1 MIDHLVGRPNPSWK
15 RTQVFLVVLFWLWR
29 ILQGNSGPP
38 RILWLS
44 RLNRYLRRFT
54 PWQLIVSTLTAIY
67 AVRNFDKIL
76 GLQSPEPLANLY
88 SPSYYRAT
96 WIITGLDAGF
106 ATAMSIRPRWLRD
119 LCSVLFSGY
128 YMLYPNEADEK
139 LRRFRAVP
147 TVEMLRATWEKTTNP
162 WIRSFAPLPHVN
174 IRRKILLARPK
185 ASPCQRPIT
194 VYLFFASMEE
204 DLCQSSDLILDI
216 PGGGF
221 VAMNP
226 EHHEDRLRMWARSTG
241 KPVLS
246 LDYGKAPEYPYPFAI
261 DEAFDLYRLLVES
274 GGRIIGMSGHNLKII
289 MTGDSAGACIA
300 VNVVL
305 KILEQ
310 PHNALALPK
319 PHAMALS
326 YAALDFNF
334 TSWMTPANL
343 RILRSEEPPGDLPAE
358 NLPEEYNGLK
368 ENTNPLSVVGDNRP
382 GVPCP
387 QRLKRRSSWKD
398 TYMPGFAGGNDE
410 TGPRSKERAHSPVST
425 RVSIARKS
433 FLQPRSVADGNW
445 SSSEEEEDDFLCRV
459 DKRLTPN
466 NVKHQSPIIPQ
477 TAPIATALH
486 TERQE
491 ELSAAVSAADHV
503 SRGSKRPTGTRLT
516 MASRTSYFTDRIISP
531 TMMRAMAILYIG
543 PTHNPDFATDYR
555 ISPTL
560 TPNHLL
566 AQFPPLL
573 MQCGEKDPFVD
584 DTVVFA
590 GRVREA
596 KRARKIELDMA
607 LSGKGPKVGES
618 LRMSV
623 ADVPLDGSRKLA
635 MRKERDQLAQETEDD
650 WAQIVIFSEWSHGY
664 LQMPLIMPEAIAVI
678 EELAEWIY
686 QAFGRFSHA
695 NGVDKTSPPRHG
707 SPYADYPARKPTSP
721 FTSETETDDAG
732 ITFVPKKYQGRIPST
747 SPPRDK
753 KLALVHSDETL
764 QCNGNGASSP
774 PEGEISSEGETLL
787 DPDRDCMI
795 MLGLV
800 DGYQLPANQDVQKTN
815 GPRQTGQTISETELM
830 RRRRLLDSHLGSR

>member
-15 RTQVFLVVLFWLWR
+15 RRQVFLVVLFWLWR

-38 RILWLS
+38 RVLWLS

-67 AVRNFDKIL
+67 AIRNFDKIL

-106 ATAMSIRPRWLRD
+106 ATAMSIRPKWLRD

-162 WIRSFAPLPHVN
+162 WASHPFTCQKPT
-174 IRRKILLARPK
+174 ILLYARPK
-185 ASPCQRPIT
+185 TSPCQRPIT
-194 VYLFFASMEE
+194 VYLFFASTEE
-204 DLCQSSDLILDI
+204 SLGQSSDLVLDI

-289 MTGDSAGACIA
+289 VTGDSAGACIA

-310 PHNALALPK
+310 PHNTLALPK

-334 TSWMTPANL
+334 TSWMTPDNL
-343 RILRSEEPPGDLPAE
+343 RILRSEEPPGDLPGPQ
-358 NLPEEYNGLK
+358 NLPEDYNGLK
-368 ENTNPLSVVGDNRP
+368 ENANPLSVVGDNRP

-387 QRLKRRSSWKD
+387 MRLKRRSSWKD
-398 TYMPGFAGGNDE
+398 TYMLGFAGGNDE

-433 FLQPRSVADGNW
+433 FLRPRTSATDGNW
-445 SSSEEEEDDFLCRV
+445 SSSDEEDDFLCKV
-459 DKRLTPN
+459 DKKLSPN
-466 NVKHQSPIIPQ
+466 NVKRNSATVPP

-491 ELSAAVSAADHV
+491 ELSAAVSAADHKASHV
-503 SRGSKRPTGTRLT
+503 SQESKRSTGTRLT

-543 PTHNPDFATDYR
+543 PNHNPDFATDYR
-555 ISPTL
+555 ISPIL
-560 TPNHLL
+560 TPSHLL

-590 GRVREA
+590 GRIREA

-607 LSGKGPKVGES
+607 LSGHRPKVGES

-623 ADVPLDGSRKLA
+623 ADVPLDGSRRLA
-635 MRKERDQLAQETEDD
+635 MRKERDQLARGTEDD

-686 QAFGRFSHA
+686 QAFGRFGHV
-695 NGVDKTSPPRHG
+695 NDVDKTAPDQR
-707 SPYADYPARKPTSP
+707 PTSP
-721 FTSETETDDAG
+721 FTSETETDDTG
-732 ITFVPKKYQGRIPST
+732 ITFVPKKYQGRISPT

-753 KLALVHSDETL
+753 KSVDHETP
-764 QCNGNGASSP
+764 QSNGNGAISP
-774 PEGEISSEGETLL
+774 SETDISSEGETLL

-800 DGYQLPANQDVQKTN
+800 DGYHSPVNQDVQKSS
-815 GPRQTGQTISETELM
+815 GPKQTGQTISETELM
-830 RRRRLLDSHLGSR
+830 RRRRLLDSHL

>member
-1 MIDHLVGRPNPSWK
+1 MIDHFVGRPNPSWK
-15 RTQVFLVVLFWLWR
+15 RMQVFLVVLFWLWR

-38 RILWLS
+38 PILWLS

-106 ATAMSIRPRWLRD
+106 ATAMSIRPKWLRD

-162 WIRSFAPLPHVN
+162 WIRSFSPLPPVT

-185 ASPCQRPIT
+185 VSPCQRPIT
-194 VYLFFASMEE
+194 VYLFFAST
-204 DLCQSSDLILDI
+204 DASLSQSSDLILDI

-221 VAMNP
+221 IAMNP

-261 DEAFDLYRLLVES
+261 DEAFDLYRLLVDS

-289 MTGDSAGACIA
+289 VTGDSAGACIA

-310 PHNALALPK
+310 PWNLLTLPK

-334 TSWMTPANL
+334 TSWMTPDNL
-343 RILRSEEPPGDLPAE
+343 RILRSEEPSGDLPGLQ
-358 NLPEEYNGLK
+358 NLSEEYNGLK
-368 ENTNPLSVVGDNRP
+368 QNINPLSVVGDNRP

-387 QRLKRRSSWKD
+387 KRLKRRSSWKD
-398 TYMPGFAGGNDE
+398 TYMSGFAGGNDE
-410 TGPRSKERAHSPVST
+410 AGPRLKEKSHSPNST
-425 RVSIARKS
+425 RVSMGRKS
-433 FLQPRSVADGNW
+433 FLRARTSFADENR
-445 SSSEEEEDDFLCRV
+445 SSSEEEDDFLCRV
-459 DKRLTPN
+459 DKRRSPN
-466 NVKHQSPIIPQ
+466 NVKCNSPTVPP
-477 TAPIATALH
+477 TAPSATALH

-491 ELSAAVSAADHV
+491 DLSAAVSAADHKV
-503 SRGSKRPTGTRLT
+503 SHLSQEPKLPTGTRLT

-543 PTHNPDFATDYR
+543 PNHNPDFATDYR
-555 ISPTL
+555 ISPVL
-560 TPNHLL
+560 APSHLL

-590 GRVREA
+590 GRIREA
-596 KRARKIELDMA
+596 KRARKIELDMG
-607 LSGKGPKVGES
+607 LSGKSPKVGES

-623 ADVPLDGSRKLA
+623 ADVPLDGSRKLS
-635 MRKERDQLAQETEDD
+635 MRKERDQLGRETEDD

-678 EELAEWIY
+678 EDLAEWID
-686 QAFGRFSHA
+686 QAFGRFSTDNTTPIHH
-695 NGVDKTSPPRHG
+695 TSH
-707 SPYADYPARKPTSP
+707 SSAYADCPDQRPTSP
-721 FTSETETDDAG
+721 FTSETETDDTG
-732 ITFVPKKYQGRIPST
+732 ITFVPKKYQGRLSPT
-747 SPPRDK
+747 SLPRDK
-753 KLALVHSDETL
+753 KLVDET
-764 QCNGNGASSP
+764 QSNGNGGTSP
-774 PEGEISSEGETLL
+774 PEADISSEGETLL
-787 DPDRDCMI
+787 DPDRDCMV

-800 DGYQLPANQDVQKTN
+800 DGYQSPANQDVQKSN

-830 RRRRLLDSHLGSR
+830 RRRRLLDSHFSSR